1 MQIGDLTG
9 FFSNTALGL
18 TGALGEL
25 VAGISHPHKAR
36 AARRGLASILAGA
49 SLIALGAALAPAQA
63 QQTSD
68 LQDLFRQVLANPS
81 DAAANIRYAQAAER
95 QGELRKALAAYERI
109 ILANPNNAQAR
120 AEYERIKALLEPATT
135 RYQIGF
141 GIQYESNVK
150 LAPHDGKADMAG
162 QVTFR
167 ADDSRHFGTTAWQS
181 SLQLYG
187 DVHLHTRQ
195 ADFNFGSVST
205 GPVFTL
211 DNGWHLHATVN
222 AEAGLADYN
231 FLYYAAGLGADIDT
245 AGSGWLRGISL
256 GAAYADFSKNH
267 DTGIFQ
273 SDNGRDAVVLSGK
286 VRLGWD
292 NLFAAQDL
300 LMLTPAAAYN
310 IARSREDRFWQV
322 GATATYVVRMVSF
335 EGGVGNVYLAPEFTF
350 QYRDYA
356 GAESGHSNARHDTRI
371 VPGVKLIGTYENKT
385 VVLSYAYDDNMSNYK
400 DTTFADGREYKNH
413 RVGLN
418 FYVDF

>member
-1 MQIGDLTG
+1 
-9 FFSNTALGL
+9 
-18 TGALGEL
+18 
-25 VAGISHPHKAR
+25 
-36 AARRGLASILAGA
+36 LAGA

-63 QQTSD
+63 QQSGE

-81 DAAANIRYAQAAER
+81 DAAVNIRYAQAAER
-95 QGELRKALAAYERI
+95 KGELRKALAAYERI
-109 ILANPNNAQAR
+109 ILADPNNSEAR

-150 LAPHDGKADMAG
+150 LEPHDGRADMAG
-162 QVTFR
+162 QVSFR
-167 ADDSRHFGTTAWQS
+167 VDDDRHFGTTAWRS
-181 SLQLYG
+181 SVQLYG
-187 DVHLHTRQ
+187 DVHLRTSQ
-195 ADFNFGSVST
+195 ADFSFGSVST
-205 GPVFTL
+205 GPVFTMG
-211 DNGWHLHATVN
+211 NGWRFHPSLT
-222 AEAGLADYN
+222 AEAGAADYD

-245 AGSGWLRGISL
+245 GSGWFRGVSF
-256 GAAYADFSKNH
+256 GAAYADFTKKH
-267 DTGIFQ
+267 DTGIFT

-286 VRLGWD
+286 LRFGWD
-292 NLFAAQDL
+292 NLFTAQDL

-322 GATATYVVRMVSF
+322 GATATYVVRMISF
-335 EGGVGNVYLAPEFTF
+335 EGGVGNVYLAPEFTL
-350 QYRDYA
+350 QYRDYDR
-356 GAESGHSNARHDTRI
+356 AEPGHGNTRHDTRI

-400 DTTFADGREYKNH
+400 DTTLTDGREYKNH